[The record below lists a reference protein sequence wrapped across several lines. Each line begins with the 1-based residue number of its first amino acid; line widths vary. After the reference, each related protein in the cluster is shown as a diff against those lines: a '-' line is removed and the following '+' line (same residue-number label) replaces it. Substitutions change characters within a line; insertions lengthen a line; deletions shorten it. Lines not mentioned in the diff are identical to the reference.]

1 MTNLD
6 HSKDVENLY
15 LENYKNV
22 AYRNLNELK
31 GNGIIVKESEL
42 GIKFEELTRLIFKN
56 LGFNIDDS
64 LRNQLNTKKDLMD
77 LLINL
82 GNDEIIIIECETSK
96 ERGYNKFS

>member
-1 MTNLD
+1 LD

-42 GIKFEELTRLIFKN
+42 GIKFEELTRLIF
-56 LGFNIDDS
+56 
-64 LRNQLNTKKDLMD
+64 
-77 LLINL
+77 
-82 GNDEIIIIECETSK
+82 
-96 ERGYNKFS
+96 